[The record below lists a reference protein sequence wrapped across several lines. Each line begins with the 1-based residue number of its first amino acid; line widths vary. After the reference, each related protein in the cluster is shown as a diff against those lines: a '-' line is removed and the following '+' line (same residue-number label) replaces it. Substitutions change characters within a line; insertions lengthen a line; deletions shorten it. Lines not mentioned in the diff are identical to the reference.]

1 VATARGSYMSTKSL
15 AEQLADLE
23 DAEKRLRPLVVEARQ
38 LIQDLRRVELEVK
51 DSIVNWQIK
60 AVKIVNEPVEEEIKQ
75 HIQDTVKRELEV
87 FVGELAKKQHAL
99 YKQVENAFDQLTSI
113 FLGVD
118 DDRGDLQEL
127 LLRLR
132 KKKREGIIG
141 KDRPK
146 GS

>member
-1 VATARGSYMSTKSL
+1 MTTKSL
-15 AEQLADLE
+15 ADQLAALE
-23 DAEKRLRPLVVEARQ
+23 DAEKRLRPLVVDARQ

-51 DSIVNWQIK
+51 DSIVDWQVK
-60 AVKIVNEPVEEEIKQ
+60 AVKIANKPIEEGIKK
-75 HIQDTVKRELEV
+75 HIQDTVDRELKI
-87 FVGELAKKQHAL
+87 FVEELGKKQHAI
-99 YKQVENAFDQLTSI
+99 YKQIENAFDQLSSI

-132 KKKREGIIG
+132 KKKRDGIIG

-146 GS
+146 GL